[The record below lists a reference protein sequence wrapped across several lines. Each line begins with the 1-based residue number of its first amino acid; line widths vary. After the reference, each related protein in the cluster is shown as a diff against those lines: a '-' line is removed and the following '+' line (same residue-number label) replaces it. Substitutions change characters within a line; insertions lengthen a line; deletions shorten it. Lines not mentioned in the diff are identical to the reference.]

1 MLLARQREGRLEDE
15 AVDIVV
21 HFEVRLPVLYFLFL
35 KEWRDIGHLDVGI
48 FGVQILGVHLF

>member
-1 MLLARQREGRLEDE
+1 MLLARQREGRLKDE

-21 HFEVRLPVLYFLFL
+21 HFEVCLPVLYFLFL
-35 KEWRDIGHLDVGI
+35 KEWRHIGNLDVGV

>member
-1 MLLARQREGRLEDE
+1 MLLARQREGRLKDE

-21 HFEVRLPVLYFLFL
+21 HLEVRLPVFYFFFL
-35 KEWRDIGHLDVGI
+35 KEWRDISHLDVGV